1 MKENV
6 PNFLT
11 FDVEEW
17 FDAEIPRRKIKG
29 KTDFATNVEK
39 QVDVFIDICSR
50 LEVKSTCF
58 VVGKLAKK
66 KPNLVKKLYNA
77 GHEIASHSYSH
88 KLIYSMSPNEF
99 RNDLIKSVAIL
110 EDITGEKVKGFR
122 APTWSINSNISKW
135 YYDVLQQENI
145 TYSSSVYPAKT
156 FLYGMPEANPNIHF
170 AKDSGVLEIPQQ
182 LANLGLKK
190 IGFSGGTYIRLFPIF
205 LVKYLIK
212 MKNSQNK
219 SVFLYAHPWE
229 LIYEKY
235 NADLSIFESLIQY
248 YGVKRNAEKLEKIC
262 HHFKNSFTRMD
273 YYSLGMNNNKLI
285 D

>member
-99 RNDLIKSVAIL
+99 RNDLIKSVAVI
-110 EDITGEKVKGFR
+110 
-122 APTWSINSNISKW
+122 A
-135 YYDVLQQENI
+135 
-145 TYSSSVYPAKT
+145 
-156 FLYGMPEANPNIHF
+156 EATLPH
-170 AKDSGVLEIPQQ
+170 
-182 LANLGLKK
+182 
-190 IGFSGGTYIRLFPIF
+190 
-205 LVKYLIK
+205 
-212 MKNSQNK
+212 
-219 SVFLYAHPWE
+219 
-229 LIYEKY
+229 
-235 NADLSIFESLIQY
+235 
-248 YGVKRNAEKLEKIC
+248 LEKTITTC
-262 HHFKNSFTRMD
+262 LLWS
-273 YYSLGMNNNKLI
+273 SPL
-285 D
+285 